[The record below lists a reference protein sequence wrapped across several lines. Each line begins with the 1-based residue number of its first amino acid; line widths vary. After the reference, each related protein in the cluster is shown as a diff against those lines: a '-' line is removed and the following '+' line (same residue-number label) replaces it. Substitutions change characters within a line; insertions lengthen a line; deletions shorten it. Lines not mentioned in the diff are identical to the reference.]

1 MARRGDNI
9 RKRNDGRWEGRYC
22 VGRHL
27 DGSIRYGSVYGKT
40 YNETKEK
47 LNEKK
52 RQTTQEY
59 ESPRIEKTF
68 GDVVIMWLDSN
79 RIRLKGSTVHKYQYL
94 IHNHIL
100 PELGNDRLSSMSA
113 TRINTF
119 LNEKMESGRLD
130 QKGGLSPSYVKTIM
144 LIVNAVMKYAVNERM
159 CLPLNNPVYMPNPEK
174 KDLTILSLDRQRRL
188 EEYLIT
194 EINST
199 NIGIMLSLHAGLRIG
214 EVCGLKW
221 EDIDFENGL
230 LKVRHTVARVESKDT
245 DGKTVSGLILDTP
258 KTNASV
264 RDIPLSAELQNL
276 LTIHHSS
283 SDSPFVI
290 SSSDT
295 FLSPRTFEY
304 RYHKVLKA
312 CGVPD
317 VNYHAL
323 RHTFATRCIE
333 SGMDVKSLSEIL
345 GHGNVSVTLNTYV
358 HSSMERKRTQIE
370 KMVSLKTGNPENGQ
384 NKWSE

>member
-9 RKRNDGRWEGRYC
+9 RKRTDGRWEGRYC
-22 VGRHL
+22 IGRHL
-27 DGSIRYGSVYGKT
+27 DGSIRYRSVYGKT
-40 YNETKEK
+40 YTETKEK

-52 RQTTQEY
+52 KQTTQEY

-68 GDVVIMWLDSN
+68 GDIVNMWLDSN
-79 RIRLKGSTVHKYQYL
+79 RIRLKGGTVHKYQCL

-100 PELGNDRLSSMSA
+100 PELGNVRLSSMSSA
-113 TRINTF
+113 KINAF

-130 QKGGLSPSYVKTIM
+130 QKGGLSPSYVKSIM
-144 LIVNAVMKYAVNERM
+144 LIVNAAMKYAVNERLCM
-159 CLPLNNPVYMPNPEK
+159 PLNNPVYMPKPEK
-174 KDLTILSLDRQRRL
+174 KDLTILSLDCQRRL

-221 EDIDFENGL
+221 TDIDFDNGI
-230 LKVRHTVARVESKDT
+230 LKIRHTVARVENKDT

-264 RDIPLSAELQNL
+264 RDIPLSAELLTL
-276 LTIHHSS
+276 LKTYHSS

-304 RYHKVLKA
+304 RYHKVLKE
-312 CGVPD
+312 CGIPD
-317 VNYHAL
+317 VNCYEM
-323 RHTFATRCIE
+323 TF
-333 SGMDVKSLSEIL
+333 VKKKI
-345 GHGNVSVTLNTYV
+345 TF
-358 HSSMERKRTQIE
+358 
-370 KMVSLKTGNPENGQ
+370 
-384 NKWSE
+384 